1 MDSRDWLR
9 PLGPDACAQG
19 ADSKMTIETRID
31 PSLIN
36 GMTIEVGDKYLD
48 LSVSTQLKK
57 LHQLLLGG
65 V

>member
-1 MDSRDWLR
+1 MAW
-9 PLGPDACAQG
+9 QG
-19 ADSKMTIETRID
+19 AGAKMTIETRID

-36 GMTIEVGDKYLD
+36 GMTIEVGDKYID
-48 LSVSTQLKK
+48 LSVSSQLKK

>member
-1 MDSRDWLR
+1 MGLTRVAAW
-9 PLGPDACAQG
+9 QG
-19 ADSKMTIETRID
+19 AGAKMTIETRID